1 MIHIISVAS
10 ESQSS
15 PRVVCAQLL
24 FGGEELDAVLQLE
37 DALLL
42 RLVLHALVLLEVLGR
57 NTVVSISHIRTQK
70 TCVCAGDDSITIN
83 TLSCII
89 RVVPAQS
96 LAAPQY
102 VSAD

>member
-1 MIHIISVAS
+1 MWISTSMTGFRCAIRSRGGFTCTLLCVIIMIRIISVAS

-37 DALLL
+37 EALLL

-57 NTVVSISHIRTQK
+57 NTLI
-70 TCVCAGDDSITIN
+70 
-83 TLSCII
+83 
-89 RVVPAQS
+89 
-96 LAAPQY
+96 
-102 VSAD
+102 